1 MRRLFAA
8 LLAIGLVG
16 ACGAP
21 AGPGAS
27 PAATP
32 SATSQQTPTPSPSP
46 TPSSAPTP
54 APSPSPAAPAG
65 FVCGTGAG
73 GSAAASAVNTVRA
86 GQHAGYDRF
95 VIEFAGGVPAY
106 TVAPQAGTTFTRSP
120 RGDQVTLEGES
131 GVLITV
137 HPVSNWTSYG
147 GPAAF
152 LPRYPYL
159 RQAVLIEN
167 YEGYQQWAL
176 GVNGSAAC
184 VRVAVYASP
193 SRLVVDV
200 VGV

>member
-1 MRRLFAA
+1 MRRLFGA
-8 LLAIGLVG
+8 LLAIGLVS

-46 TPSSAPTP
+46 TPSPAP
-54 APSPSPAAPAG
+54 APSPTAPAG
-65 FVCGTGAG
+65 FVCGTVAG
-73 GSAAASAVNTVRA
+73 GSATASAVSTVRA

-106 TVAPQAGTTFTRSP
+106 TVASQAGTTFTRSP
-120 RGDQVTLEGES
+120 KGDQVTLEGDS
-131 GVLITV
+131 GVVITV
-137 HPVSNWTSYG
+137 HPVGNWTSYS

-159 RQAVLIEN
+159 RQAVLVEN

-184 VRVAVYASP
+184 VRVAVYGSP
-193 SRLVVDV
+193 NRLVVDV
-200 VGV
+200 AGV